1 MGRGRLAPPPVV
13 PPPSGPRTKHTS
25 QSPKVVIFFS
35 PLAAAMLVP
44 EHARE
49 TLVGLYRENSRFS
62 RDLVGRAVVLDGG
75 SLGSGDLGPATL
87 FSSRQVVREGPGRVP
102 WSSGALPARAFPA
115 RATAKA
121 VPCGRPSGA
130 LYSSRPQAPATCRKL
145 PRRPLSLGC
154 NPLCRGSSFCPV
166 TLFLKHSCLVYF
178 SVACGCGVFPQSPK
192 RKPSISAC
200 VRASLSYSLDHWL
213 VLSTLAVDRSFWQ
226 CLESPSSLTVPEV
239 RIKSLCTLCLL
250 VLLRLPSRYSCF

>member
-1 MGRGRLAPPPVV
+1 MADPWVPGTWDLQLFFPAGKLSGRGRGACP
-13 PPPSGPRTKHTS
+13 GPRE
-25 QSPKVVIFFS
+25 PC
-35 PLAAAMLVP
+35 L
-44 EHARE
+44 
-49 TLVGLYRENSRFS
+49 
-62 RDLVGRAVVLDGG
+62 RAP
-75 SLGSGDLGPATL
+75 SL
-87 FSSRQVVREGPGRVP
+87 PGRRP
-102 WSSGALPARAFPA
+102 RLCRAD
-115 RATAKA
+115 
-121 VPCGRPSGA
+121 GPSGA